1 MKAVATVLL
10 FSLLVACSSIPRDP
24 EGTLERVRGDVLRV
38 GFTDAPPFAEGP
50 ADDPSGIEVDLVE
63 QFAEELDASVEWVK
77 GAEAELFE
85 ALEVRA
91 LDLVIGGYG
100 ASDPWVASVGVTR
113 PYATTRLTVGV
124 PEGQPP
130 PDDLAGLMI
139 VVEKGSEAHGLVVA
153 AGATPD
159 VTDDISDIGTLLGP
173 AAVDEWLLD
182 DLGLAD
188 SQHYL
193 AETKH
198 VLGAPLGENAFLVEL
213 ERFLFR
219 ERDAIRAA
227 IGEAGE

>member
-10 FSLLVACSSIPRDP
+10 FSLLVACGSIPRDP
-24 EGTLERVRGDVLRV
+24 EGTLERVRGGVLRV

-50 ADDPSGIEVDLVE
+50 ADDPSGVEVDLVE
-63 QFAEELDASVEWVK
+63 QFAQELGASVEWVK

-100 ASDPWVASVGVTR
+100 SSDPWVASVGVTR

-130 PDDLAGLMI
+130 PDDLGGSKIA
-139 VVEKGSEAHGLVVA
+139 VEKGSEAYGLVVK
-153 AGATPD
+153 AGATPE
-159 VTDDISDIGTLLGP
+159 VVDDITTAEGA

-182 DLGLAD
+182 DLGLVD

-227 IGEAGE
+227 IGEAAA

>member
-10 FSLLVACSSIPRDP
+10 VCMAVACGGIPRDP
-24 EGTLERVRGDVLRV
+24 EGTLDRVRGGVLRV

-50 ADDPSGIEVDLVE
+50 DDDPAGVEVELVK
-63 QFAEELDASVEWVK
+63 QFAEELGASVEWVK

-91 LDLVIGGYG
+91 LDLVIGGYSS
-100 ASDPWVASVGVTR
+100 SDPWVASVGVTR

-130 PDDLAGLMI
+130 PDDLAGMTI
-139 VVEKGSEAHGLVVA
+139 AVERGSEAHGLVVA
-153 AGATPD
+153 AGATPE
-159 VTDDISDIGTLLGP
+159 VVDDITTANGP

-182 DLGLAD
+182 DLGLTD

-227 IGEAGE
+227 IGEASE